1 MLREGERETT
11 NRLYI
16 FHRRKIE
23 MERWREEE
31 ERVIVIMKLKFWN
44 ACIDGDFWMK

>member
-16 FHRRKIE
+16 FHRKRE
-23 MERWREEE
+23 MGIWREEE